1 MKCEKC
7 GGRLKGD
14 MAYTFKDRK
23 VCDDC
28 YIDLII
34 GVPDVDISKLSPE
47 IQSHL
52 YPLMK
57 NWHRDRPNRHHVKFP
72 KLKKELHDDSGP
84 S

>member
-1 MKCEKC
+1 MLKCDKC
-7 GGRLKGD
+7 GESIQDD
-14 MAYTFKDRK
+14 MVYTFKDRK

-52 YPLMK
+52 HPVMK
-57 NWHRDRPNRHHVKFP
+57 NWHRDRPNRHHIKYP
-72 KLKKELHDDSGP
+72 GTPTS